1 MDSESKGSGEIKK
14 VKYFLKHIIR
24 AREKLGE
31 RENAKKEI
39 DSHLI
44 ELKNVPGISK
54 TKRVDS
60 AVDELRRK
68 LYEVVG
74 KEMKLE
80 KDKLND
86 SKKIEELQ
94 GEVGHLK
101 EIISGHTVDV
111 AEKKIEEV
119 KIEIRKAE
127 RLYEDLQKGGGNKRE
142 LNRINKK
149 IEELK
154 NKIN

>member
-94 GEVGHLK
+94 GEVRHLK
-101 EIISGHTVDV
+101 EVISGHGENEDM
-111 AEKKIEEV
+111 KKIEGV
-119 KIEIRKAE
+119 KIEIKNAE
-127 RLYEDLQKGGGNKRE
+127 RLYRKLQKEGRNKRE
-142 LNRINKK
+142 LNRFKRK

-154 NKIN
+154 NKLN